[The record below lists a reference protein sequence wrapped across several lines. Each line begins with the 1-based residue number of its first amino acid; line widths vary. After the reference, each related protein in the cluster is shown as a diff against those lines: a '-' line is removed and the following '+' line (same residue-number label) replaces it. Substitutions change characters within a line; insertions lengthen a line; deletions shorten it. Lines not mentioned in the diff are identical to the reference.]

1 MGKLSKSKLINSPLG
16 AAITC
21 ALLHGLLFAATLLF
35 WRMELVGK
43 YIATTD
49 LLGFVLPPVTNN
61 VLSVWLRITD
71 PTWLF
76 FLILCLV
83 IIAHGGV
90 LYVLGRSEIWRIAR
104 EVWSGMI
111 LALLIGF
118 FIYSAACMV
127 RPYQILLSMTMQ
139 NDFDSQEFQRL
150 EGQWISVRVELDG
163 APTTFEPSTADILRF
178 ERVKLGGDLRARFD
192 HRFSWKTAGSIIE
205 GTVLRS
211 SLNNPKRLHFLNPFS
226 PADSPGAIYKLEGD
240 RLTLCLFPPNT
251 LANDW
256 STEFV
261 TKGTKNKLMVFEKR
275 KQLEMAPK

>member
-1 MGKLSKSKLINSPLG
+1 MGELSKSKLVNSPLG

-49 LLGFVLPPVTNN
+49 LLEFSLPPATKN

-71 PTWLF
+71 PIWLF
-76 FLILCLV
+76 LLILCLV
-83 IIAHGGV
+83 IIAHGSV
-90 LYVLGRSEIWRIAR
+90 LYFLGRSEIWRMAR

-127 RPYQILLSMTMQ
+127 PPYQFLLSSIMGE
-139 NDFDSQEFQRL
+139 NVDRQEFQRL
-150 EGQWISVRVELDG
+150 EGEWISVHAELDG
-163 APTTFEPSTADILRF
+163 ATATFEPSTADILRF
-178 ERVKLGGDLRARFD
+178 ERVKLGGDLRAHFD
-192 HRFSWKTAGSIIE
+192 QRFSWKTAGRIIE
-205 GTVLRS
+205 GSVRRS
-211 SLNNPKRLHFLNPFS
+211 SSSKPKQLHFVSWFS
-226 PADSPGAIYKLEGD
+226 AADSPRAIYKLEGD

-251 LANDW
+251 WANDW
-256 STEFV
+256 SAEFV

-275 KQLEMAPK
+275 NQLEMAPK